1 MTDQIFLFFT
11 ISKMNATDTFPKMSI
26 SISNLAKR
34 YKAATGFYTSTV
46 ISGLDLEIKKGE
58 SFGFLGPN
66 GAGKSTVI
74 KILMDFIRYDSGTIT
89 INGKNVSSPSVRKH
103 IGYLPEQ
110 PLFYDHLTAEEV
122 LRFGGRIADIPKDL
136 LEHRINDILER
147 LMLSHAKKK
156 PIRTYSKGMTQ
167 RTGLALALIHDPEIC
182 ILDEPMSGLDP
193 MGRKLVTDFIL
204 DMRTS
209 GKTVFFSSH
218 ILSDVERLCDRI
230 GVLNRGKLLFCGP
243 IKKLTADTNDIE
255 QSFINLIES
264 DNRSKR

>member
-1 MTDQIFLFFT
+1 
-11 ISKMNATDTFPKMSI
+11 MSI
-26 SISNLAKR
+26 IISNLKKT
-34 YKAATGFYTSTV
+34 YQKL
-46 ISGLDLEIKKGE
+46 SGKKSSPIIDGLSLKIEKGE

-74 KILMDFIRYDSGTIT
+74 KILMNFIRYDSGAVT
-89 INGKNVSSPSVRKH
+89 INGENVSSPSVRKY

-110 PLFYDHLTAEEV
+110 PLFYDHLTAEEI

-136 LEHRINDILER
+136 LEHRINDLLER
-147 LMLSHAKKK
+147 LKLSHAKKK
-156 PIRTYSKGMTQ
+156 PIRTYSKGMSQ
-167 RTGLALALIHDPEIC
+167 RAGLALALIHDPEIC

-193 MGRKLVTDFIL
+193 MGRKLVIDLIL
-204 DMRTS
+204 DMRKS

-218 ILSDVERLCDRI
+218 ILSDVERLCDRA

-243 IKKLTADTNDIE
+243 IEELTANTNGIE

-264 DNRSKR
+264 DNSLKP